1 MALTRKKIHVS
12 IQISNGAYL
21 IGTMIIARDSR
32 LSDVFN
38 NLKKDFVVLTDL
50 EGQAHIINK
59 QHIIKITEEPDDDDD
74 DYLEL
79 PEEE

>member
-1 MALTRKKIHVS
+1 VALTRKKIHVS
-12 IQISNGAYL
+12 IQISNGEHL
-21 IGTMIIARDSR
+21 NGTMIIERDTR

-59 QHIIKITEEPDDDDD
+59 RHIVQISEAPDDDED

-79 PEEE
+79 PEED